1 MRRIA
6 SILTGAASTALAAL
20 ASAGTAPAPAPA
32 ALPAAATAPALVV
45 VPSVEGLSITE
56 LRPGKPDAIAV
67 AVGDFARVHYTGWI
81 YDPSAKD
88 GKGRKFDSSYDA
100 HQPFLFRLGQGMV
113 IRGWDLGVEGM
124 RPGSQR
130 RLVIAP
136 QLAYG
141 ARGAGG
147 VIPPNATLVFDIE
160 LIDFRPAGGG

>member
-6 SILTGAASTALAAL
+6 SILTGTVLVGLAAT
-20 ASAGTAPAPAPA
+20 ASAGSAPAPA
-32 ALPAAATAPALVV
+32 AVPAAAATPAPVV
-45 VPSVEGLSITE
+45 IPSVEGLSITE
-56 LRPGKPDAIAV
+56 LRPGTPEGVPV
-67 AVGDFARVHYTGWI
+67 AAGDTVRVHYTGWL
-81 YDPSAKD
+81 YDPAAKD

-100 HQPFLFRLGQGMV
+100 HQPFLFRLGQGLV

-136 QLAYG
+136 QLGYG

-147 VIPPNATLVFDIE
+147 VIPPNATLVFDVE
-160 LIDFRPAGGG
+160 LIDFRPAGG

>member
-6 SILTGAASTALAAL
+6 SILTVTVATGLAAT
-20 ASAGTAPAPAPA
+20 AAAGSAPAPA
-32 ALPAAATAPALVV
+32 AAPAAAVAPATVV
-45 VPSVEGLSITE
+45 IPAVEGLSITE
-56 LRPGKPDAIAV
+56 LRPGAPEGV
-67 AVGDFARVHYTGWI
+67 AAAAGDFVRVHYTGWL

-88 GKGRKFDSSYDA
+88 GKGRKFDSSYDQ

-141 ARGAGG
+141 ARGAPG
-147 VIPPNATLVFDIE
+147 VIPPNATLVFDVE
-160 LIDFRPAGGG
+160 LIDFRPGG